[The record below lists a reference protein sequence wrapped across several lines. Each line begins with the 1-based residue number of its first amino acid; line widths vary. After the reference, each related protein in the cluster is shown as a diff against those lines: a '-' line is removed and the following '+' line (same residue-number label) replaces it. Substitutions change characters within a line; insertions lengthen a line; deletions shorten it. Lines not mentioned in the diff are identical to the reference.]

1 MDAKL
6 LQSLNDALKITGC
19 SFNEDFIPILYAS
32 LIQLQSENHFDSVY
46 LWGRI
51 VTLFDDYYIAYGY
64 QNDPIRNRTFFYT

>member
-1 MDAKL
+1 MDIKL
-6 LQSLNDALKITGC
+6 LHNTIDALKVAGC
-19 SFNEDFIPILYAS
+19 SINEDLIPVLYNS

-64 QNDPIRNRTFFYT
+64 QNDPIKNRIYFYT